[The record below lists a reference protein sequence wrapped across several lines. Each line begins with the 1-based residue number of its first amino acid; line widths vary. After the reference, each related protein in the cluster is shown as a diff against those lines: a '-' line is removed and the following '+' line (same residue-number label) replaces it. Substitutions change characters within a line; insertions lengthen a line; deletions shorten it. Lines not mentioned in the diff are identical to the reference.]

1 MNDLNND
8 EDMARLIQEQMWMAE
23 DDDVDRDIGGGGP
36 GDGNDDDNGGV
47 EDDGTDDD
55 EFNADVDDGGDME
68 RGGGED
74 DANAGAVRNYV
85 RQILNRED
93 GLQRAAA
100 AAQQVVLANA
110 DRAAA
115 PPNNNEAP
123 PDGNRGGMAQR
134 RAGINAAAEPDAPR
148 PPRPPDE
155 DDDDDDDDD
164 DDEGGEGEEDEEDRD
179 VDDDEEEDDGH
190 GGAGGEAAAA
200 AAAVL
205 RRRGALDGGI
215 AGVVR
220 DDSGAM
226 ITRTLRC
233 PLVLYLEAA
242 ARVDDELDDPDAA
255 RARHDE
261 AFRSLSP
268 DNPILKV
275 GTTVYIGL
283 DKNSKLSLVFER
295 YCDFV
300 NASVPP
306 RLRAGDQP
314 RHVVRPADLE
324 FFHVGLLDPNLT
336 VEASA
341 LMKNDR
347 IGVYPDRSEDR
358 AARAEAMRQQRESDR
373 KYFEDL
379 RSLLPNPNIDGM
391 AGCDVVLDCKGKVVD
406 GRGYSQN
413 VLATTVRAN
422 SVLLSRRCKW
432 LGRMISDAREDGRR
446 RAEMT
451 VPSDRSD
458 RSFENDYDVMRGGD
472 EEEEDAT
479 SAAVADGMKSGQS
492 DDEDGIIMA
501 ERLSAMQRAGD
512 DDDDNSNNNNN
523 AAGGEGGNAAKVEDY
538 DDDDED
544 VNTNAKLEGGS
555 GAGKKNLPQK
565 TMADSHH
572 HRTSASSF
580 PNSVWISLDH
590 PPQAVKLLL
599 EYCYTNRVQS
609 LGHEA
614 FRKASTSVGHVDLSS
629 PVPPFR
635 KHEWPDGGAP
645 MVSLH
650 LALAGIALAEE
661 AHLPRLSLM
670 CEVAASQLVDVSNV
684 IDVLSA
690 CRVQQQKTGN
700 RLPILRRAA
709 ILDCVMANGSG
720 GIDVLYSNPTFKSSL
735 NERRGLVVPS
745 LLDGTVEV
753 MPTNMNT
760 KEIQRKKEKMAL
772 DRKKMFELTDSTDKN
787 KRIMERLKWRK
798 QSVIARRMEE
808 AFGPDSHALKQPSK
822 KIWRDNMYHRDPPPL
837 LNDQGARGTKRTRSA
852 LSGVGGIG
860 SSGSASSTDRTRH
873 VRSRQRKN
881 NNLA

>member
-1 MNDLNND
+1 MNDPNND

-23 DDDVDRDIGGGGP
+23 EDEVDRELGRGPDNGEDEDDD
-36 GDGNDDDNGGV
+36 DDEG

-55 EFNADVDDGGDME
+55 ESNDDADDAGD
-68 RGGGED
+68 D
-74 DANAGAVRNYV
+74 DANAGAVQDFV
-85 RQILNRED
+85 RQLLNREG
-93 GLQRAAA
+93 GLQRAA
-100 AAQQVVLANA
+100 LANA
-110 DRAAA
+110 GAAERAAA
-115 PPNNNEAP
+115 APHINNNDAP
-123 PDGNRGGMAQR
+123 HGENRGGMAQR
-134 RAGINAAAEPDAPR
+134 RGGINADPDAPH
-148 PPRPPDE
+148 PPDE
-155 DDDDDDDDD
+155 DDDDEDDDD
-164 DDEGGEGEEDEEDRD
+164 DDEGGEDEDEEDRD
-179 VDDDEEEDDGH
+179 VDDDEEEDDEP
-190 GGAGGEAAAA
+190 GGAGGGAAAV

-205 RRRGALDGGI
+205 RRRGAVDGGI
-215 AGVVR
+215 AGMVR
-220 DDSGAM
+220 DDSGAR

-242 ARVDDELDDPDAA
+242 ARVDRDHEDPEVA
-255 RARHDE
+255 RARHED
-261 AFRSLSP
+261 AFQSLSP
-268 DNPILKV
+268 DNPILRA

-283 DKNSKLSLVFER
+283 DKNSKLSLAFDK

-300 NASVPP
+300 NASAPP
-306 RLRAGDQP
+306 RLRADDPP
-314 RHVVRPADLE
+314 RHIVRTADLE
-324 FFHVGLLDPNLT
+324 FFHAGLLDPDQT

-341 LMKNDR
+341 LMKNDH
-347 IGVYPDRSEDR
+347 IAVYPDGREVR
-358 AARAEAMRQQRESDR
+358 AARSESMRQQRESDR

-379 RSLLPNPNIDGM
+379 RGLLPNPNIDGM
-391 AGCDVVLDCKGKVVD
+391 AGCDVVLDCKGKIVD
-406 GRGYSQN
+406 GREYSQN

-432 LGRMISDAREDGRR
+432 LGRMINDAREDGRR

-451 VPSDRSD
+451 VPSDKSEK
-458 RSFENDYDVMRGGD
+458 SFENDDDVIGEGD
-472 EEEEDAT
+472 EEEEDVS
-479 SAAVADGMKSGQS
+479 SAAVAEGMKSGQS

-501 ERLSAMQRAGD
+501 ERPPAMRRAED
-512 DDDDNSNNNNN
+512 DNDDNSNNNN

-544 VNTNAKLEGGS
+544 VDTNTKPTGGS
-555 GAGKKNLPQK
+555 GAVRKYPPRK
-565 TMADSHH
+565 TMADT
-572 HRTSASSF
+572 HRNSPLLSSF

-614 FRKASTSVGHVDLSS
+614 FTKASTTEGHVDLS

-645 MVSLH
+645 TVSLH
-650 LALAGIALAEE
+650 LALAGISLAEE

-670 CEVAASQLVDVSNV
+670 CEVAASQLVDGNNV

-690 CRVQQQKTGN
+690 CRIQQQKTGN

-753 MPTNMNT
+753 MPKNMNT
-760 KEIQRKKEKMAL
+760 KEILRKKDKMAV
-772 DRKKMFELTDSTDKN
+772 DRKKMFEL
-787 KRIMERLKWRK
+787 
-798 QSVIARRMEE
+798 
-808 AFGPDSHALKQPSK
+808 
-822 KIWRDNMYHRDPPPL
+822 
-837 LNDQGARGTKRTRSA
+837 
-852 LSGVGGIG
+852 
-860 SSGSASSTDRTRH
+860 
-873 VRSRQRKN
+873 
-881 NNLA
+881 

>member
-1 MNDLNND
+1 MNEPNND

-23 DDDVDRDIGGGGP
+23 EDEVDREMGGGP
-36 GDGNDDDNGGV
+36 DDGEDDDDEEG

-55 EFNADVDDGGDME
+55 ESNDDADDGGD
-68 RGGGED
+68 D
-74 DANAGAVRNYV
+74 DANAGAVPDIV
-85 RQILNRED
+85 RQLLNRED

-100 AAQQVVLANA
+100 AAVQLANA
-110 DRAAA
+110 GAVQHAAA
-115 PPNNNEAP
+115 LHNNNNEAP
-123 PDGNRGGMAQR
+123 HGGHRGGMAQR
-134 RAGINAAAEPDAPR
+134 RAGINAEPDAPH
-148 PPRPPDE
+148 PPQHPPDE
-155 DDDDDDDDD
+155 DDDDND
-164 DDEGGEGEEDEEDRD
+164 DDEGGEDEDEEDRD
-179 VDDDEEEDDGH
+179 VDVDDDEEDDEP
-190 GGAGGEAAAA
+190 GGAGGGAAAA
-200 AAAVL
+200 AAL
-205 RRRGALDGGI
+205 RRRGAVDGGI

-220 DDSGAM
+220 DDSGAR

-242 ARVDDELDDPDAA
+242 ARLDYDHEDPDVA
-255 RARHDE
+255 RARHDD
-261 AFRSLSP
+261 AFQSLSP
-268 DNPILKV
+268 ENPILKV

-283 DKNSKLSLVFER
+283 DKNSKLSLAFDR

-300 NASVPP
+300 NASAPP
-306 RLRAGDQP
+306 RLRAGDPP
-314 RHVVRPADLE
+314 RHVVRSADLE
-324 FFHVGLLDPNLT
+324 FFHAGLLDPDQT

-347 IGVYPDRSEDR
+347 IGVYPDGKEAR
-358 AARAEAMRQQRESDR
+358 AARSEAMRQQRDSDR

-379 RSLLPNPNIDGM
+379 RGLLPNPNIDGM
-391 AGCDVVLDCKGKVVD
+391 AGCDVVLDCKGKIVD

-432 LGRMISDAREDGRR
+432 LGRMINDAREDGRR

-451 VPSDRSD
+451 VPSDKSD
-458 RSFENDYDVMRGGD
+458 KSFDNDDDVMGGGD
-472 EEEEDAT
+472 EEEEDVS
-479 SAAVADGMKSGQS
+479 SAAVAEGMKSGQS

-501 ERLSAMQRAGD
+501 ERPSAMRRAE
-512 DDDDNSNNNNN
+512 DDNDDNGNNNN

-544 VNTNAKLEGGS
+544 VDTNAKPTGGS
-555 GAGKKNLPQK
+555 GAGRTNPPRK
-565 TMADSHH
+565 TMADTHH
-572 HRTSASSF
+572 NPPLLSSF

-614 FRKASTSVGHVDLSS
+614 FTKASTTVGHVDLS

-645 MVSLH
+645 TVSLH

-670 CEVAASQLVDVSNV
+670 CEVAASQLVDGNNV
-684 IDVLSA
+684 VDVLST
-690 CRVQQQKTGN
+690 CRIQQQKTGN

-753 MPTNMNT
+753 LPTNMNT
-760 KEIQRKKEKMAL
+760 KEIQRKKDKMVVE
-772 DRKKMFELTDSTDKN
+772 RKKMFEL
-787 KRIMERLKWRK
+787 
-798 QSVIARRMEE
+798 
-808 AFGPDSHALKQPSK
+808 
-822 KIWRDNMYHRDPPPL
+822 
-837 LNDQGARGTKRTRSA
+837 
-852 LSGVGGIG
+852 
-860 SSGSASSTDRTRH
+860 
-873 VRSRQRKN
+873 
-881 NNLA
+881 